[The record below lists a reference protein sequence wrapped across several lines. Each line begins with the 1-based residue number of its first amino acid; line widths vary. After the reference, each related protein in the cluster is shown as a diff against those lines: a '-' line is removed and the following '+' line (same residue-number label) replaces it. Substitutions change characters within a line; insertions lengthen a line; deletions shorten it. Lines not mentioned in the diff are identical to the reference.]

1 MPEEGENWHSLS
13 RDEVIDTLGSDALV
27 GLTSGEAAS
36 RLSSYGQNKL
46 PEKKPVSPFVILFSQ
61 VKNIMIA
68 LLAVAAVFAFA
79 TGEVLDTVAIVAV
92 IAANTALGFVIE
104 YRAEKASQALKKL
117 FITSCRVVRDG
128 QLVSIP
134 TIDVVPGDLMILEAG
149 FRVLADSRITETAD
163 LGVDE
168 SALTGESLPV
178 EKSPE
183 SVHERQTVVAD
194 RSNMV
199 YTGTLVVRGRGKAVV
214 TATGGRTEMA
224 KISQLLS
231 EGRKEATPL
240 QSRINNLMRYVLV
253 LVGIIALTVTVAG
266 ILRGEPIFPMVETGI
281 AIAVAAVPEG
291 MPAVITISLA
301 IGVRRMSSRNAIIR
315 RLSAVE
321 ALGNA
326 EIICSDKTGTMTV
339 NQMTV
344 REVSVGGLS
353 HSASGYGYEPVGEL
367 VHDSSRQVAL
377 GDDTG
382 LKLSLAAGMLCNDA
396 SLNLSE
402 GKWRWTGDPTEI
414 ALITLGLKGGLRTDA
429 TASDFPRLKETPF
442 QTSTRLMATVHP
454 SEKVREYMPS
464 VQDDK
469 KYICFVKGSPEGVI
483 ASCTRTVLSSKVV
496 ELDSLQRER
505 YLAENHEMAGKG
517 FRVLA
522 TAFKLMDSV
531 EEEPYS
537 ELTFLSLVGM
547 QDPARPEAKESVDK
561 CRDAEIRVVMI
572 TGDQK
577 ATARKVA
584 FDLGIGRSAAEIVV
598 TEGASL
604 SLMEREEFVAAVRH
618 TDVFARVSP
627 EQKLEIVKAL
637 KSGGETVAMTGDGI
651 NDAPALDAA
660 DIGIA
665 MGRGG
670 TDVARESSDV
680 ILVDDNF
687 SSIVS
692 AVEEGRIAFS
702 NIRKFVS
709 YLFSC
714 NFSELFIMLVATFA
728 GLPLPL
734 LALQILWLNL
744 VTDVA
749 PAMSMISEKAGR
761 DIMKG
766 PPVKTLSGGRF
777 YFAGNILFSGLFM
790 TAAGLI
796 AFVYELNTSA
806 TVEASTTAAFL
817 TMALSQTLHV
827 FNERFGE
834 SLLFTRRIF
843 SNRYLWGGVTLTL
856 IMIFSSVYL
865 LPLRT
870 VLRTTIPS
878 VTEWIVILSV
888 SFMSMLL
895 SELFKIVYR
904 GAESYRNAQLS

>member
-1 MPEEGENWHSLS
+1 
-13 RDEVIDTLGSDALV
+13 
-27 GLTSGEAAS
+27 
-36 RLSSYGQNKL
+36 
-46 PEKKPVSPFVILFSQ
+46 
-61 VKNIMIA
+61 MIA

-79 TGEVLDTVAIVAV
+79 TGEVLDAVAIIAV

-104 YRAEKASQALKKL
+104 YRAEKASQALKRL

-128 QLVSIP
+128 QVSNIP
-134 TIDVVPGDLMILEAG
+134 TVDIVPGDILLLEAG

-163 LGVDE
+163 LSVDE

-178 EKSPE
+178 EKEPGT
-183 SVHERQTVVAD
+183 VLDANAVVAD

-214 TATGGRTEMA
+214 TSTGSNTEMA
-224 KISQLLS
+224 KISRLLS
-231 EGRKEATPL
+231 EGRKETTPL

-253 LVGIIALTVTVAG
+253 LVGIIAVTVTAAG
-266 ILRGEPIFPMVETGI
+266 IFRGEPVFPMVETGI

-344 REVSVGGLS
+344 REMTVGGIS
-353 HSASGYGYEPVGEL
+353 FSTSGYGYEPSGTL
-367 VHDSSRQVAL
+367 MHDSSTTLAAQ
-377 GDDTG
+377 DNSG
-382 LKLSLAAGMLCNDA
+382 LKLSLAVGMLCNDA
-396 SLNLSE
+396 SLNFSE

-414 ALITLGLKGGLRTDA
+414 ALITLGLKGGLLPDL

-442 QTSTRLMATVHP
+442 QTTTRLMATVHP
-454 SEKVREYMPS
+454 SEKVREYMPMAGGS
-464 VQDDK
+464 A
-469 KYICFVKGSPEGVI
+469 KYVCFVKGSPESVI
-483 ASCTRTVLSSKVV
+483 GASVNTVLSGSTA
-496 ELDSLQRER
+496 ELDKLKRER
-505 YLAENHEMAGKG
+505 LLAENLEMAGKG

-522 TAFKLMDSV
+522 TAFKLIESV

-537 ELTFLSLVGM
+537 GLTFLSLVGM
-547 QDPARPEAKESVDK
+547 QDPARPEAKDSVER
-561 CRDAEIRVVMI
+561 CRDADIRVVMI
-572 TGDQK
+572 TGDQQ

-584 FDLGIGRSAAEIVV
+584 HDLGIGRNAAETVV
-598 TEGASL
+598 TEGAAL
-604 SLMEREEFVAAVRH
+604 SAMGKEEFIETARN

-627 EQKLEIVKAL
+627 EQKLDIVKAL
-637 KSGGETVAMTGDGI
+637 KAGGEIVAMTGDGI

-665 MGRGG
+665 MGKGG

-734 LALQILWLNL
+734 IAIQILWLNL
-744 VTDVA
+744 VTDVV
-749 PAMSMISEKAGR
+749 PAMSLISEKAGR
-761 DIMKG
+761 DIMRG

-790 TAAGLI
+790 TASGLL
-796 AFVYELNTSA
+796 AFIYELSSSA

-834 SLLFTRRIF
+834 DLLFTRRLF
-843 SNRYLWGGVTLTL
+843 SNRYLWGGVLLTL
-856 IMIFSSVYL
+856 VMVLASIYL
-865 LPLRT
+865 SPLSI

-878 VTEWIVILSV
+878 AAEWSVILAA
-888 SFMSMLL
+888 SFMSLTL
-895 SELFKIVYR
+895 SELFKIAYR
-904 GAESYRNAQLS
+904 GAESYRNASSS

>member
-1 MPEEGENWHSLS
+1 MPDEGENWHSLS
-13 RDEVIDTLGSDALV
+13 REEVIAALGSDALI
-27 GLTSGEAAS
+27 GLSSREAAS
-36 RLSSYGQNKL
+36 RLSSYGENKL

-104 YRAEKASQALKKL
+104 YRAERASQALKRL
-117 FITSCRVVRDG
+117 FITSCRLVRDG
-128 QLVSIP
+128 QIVSIP
-134 TIDVVPGDLMILEAG
+134 TIDVVPGDLIILEAG

-163 LGVDE
+163 LSVDE

-183 SVHERQTVVAD
+183 SVHDRQTVVAD

-214 TATGGRTEMA
+214 TATGNRTEMA

-253 LVGIIALTVTVAG
+253 LVGIIALTVTAAG

-301 IGVRRMSSRNAIIR
+301 IGVRRMSTRNAIIR

-344 REVSVGGLS
+344 REVNVGGLS
-353 HSASGYGYEPVGEL
+353 LSASGYGYEPVGEI
-367 VHDSSRQVAL
+367 VHDSSRMIAQA
-377 GDDTG
+377 DDSG

-396 SLNLSE
+396 SLNFSD
-402 GKWRWTGDPTEI
+402 GKWKWTGDPTEI
-414 ALITLGLKGGLRTDA
+414 ALITLGLKGGLHADS

-454 SEKVREYMPS
+454 SEKIRDYMPS
-464 VQDDK
+464 AQTDE

-483 ASCTRTVLSSKVV
+483 ASSNKTVLSSKIV
-496 ELDSLQRER
+496 ELGPLLRER

-522 TAFKLMDSV
+522 TAFKTMDSV
-531 EEEPYS
+531 EEDPYS
-537 ELTFLSLVGM
+537 ELTFMSLVGM

-561 CRDAEIRVVMI
+561 CREADIRVVMI

-584 FDLGIGRSAAEIVV
+584 HDLGIGRSSTEIVV
-598 TEGASL
+598 NEGASL
-604 SLMEREEFVAAVRH
+604 SLMEREEFVAAVRQ

-627 EQKLEIVKAL
+627 EQKLDIVKAL
-637 KSGGETVAMTGDGI
+637 KMGGETVAMTGDGI

-749 PAMSMISEKAGR
+749 PAMSMISEKAGK

-766 PPVKTLSGGRF
+766 PPAKTLSAGRF

-796 AFVYELNTSA
+796 AFVYELSTSA
-806 TVEASTTAAFL
+806 TLEASTTAAFL

-834 SLLFTRRIF
+834 NLLFTRRIL

-856 IMIFSSVYL
+856 VMIFSSVYL

-878 VTEWIVILSV
+878 AAEWLVILSV
-888 SFMSMLL
+888 SFMSMFL
-895 SELFKIVYR
+895 SELFKIIYR
-904 GAESYRNAQLS
+904 GVESYRNSQLS